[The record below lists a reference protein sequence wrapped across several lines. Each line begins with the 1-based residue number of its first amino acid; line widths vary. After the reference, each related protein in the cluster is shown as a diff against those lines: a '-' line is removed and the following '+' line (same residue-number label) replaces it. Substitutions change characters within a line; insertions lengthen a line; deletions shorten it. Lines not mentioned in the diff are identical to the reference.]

1 MASIWTTETTIRKR
15 DSLPGDLQIP
25 AVVIGAGLTGILT
38 AYFLQQA
45 GISTIVLE
53 ADRIGSGQT
62 KNTTA
67 KITSQH
73 SLIYDHLIQ
82 TFGRESAAAYAQANE
97 TAISDYEQ
105 LIREKGIACDFV
117 KCPACL
123 YSRSEKMLLQQE
135 AAAAASVGI
144 QASFATDSEL
154 PFHTAGV
161 VRFENQARF
170 EPLPFLASI
179 AEEIT
184 VYEKTRVLKVEGS
197 HVLTDRGCVT
207 AGHIIFAAHYPFLN
221 VPGYY
226 FARMYQKRS
235 YVLALEGTPLLE
247 AMYLGIDPDGLSF
260 RSQRGKLLLGGCGHR
275 TGSNRQGGQYEMLRE
290 AAKSLYPGCI
300 ETAHWSA
307 QDCMTLDGLP
317 YIGRFSRRMPDWY
330 LATGFGKW
338 GMTSAMASARILT
351 ALITGHDCPQAA
363 VFSPQ
368 RHFTFRAA
376 REFVF
381 HTMHTAVGLTKH
393 LLPAHN
399 DKFIPNCP
407 HMGCR
412 LEWNP
417 EEETYDC
424 PCHGSRFQQ
433 DGRLMDG
440 PAQTD
445 CIRRVS
451 DKNIF

>member
-1 MASIWTTETTIRKR
+1 MASIWTSETTIRKR
-15 DSLPGDLQIP
+15 DSLPGDMQIP
-25 AVVIGAGLTGILT
+25 AAVIGGGLTGILT

-45 GISTIVLE
+45 GIRTAVLE
-53 ADRIGSGQT
+53 ADRIGGGQT

-82 TFGRESAAAYAQANE
+82 TFGAKSAADYALANE
-97 TAISDYEQ
+97 TAISDYER
-105 LIREKGIACDFV
+105 LIQEKNIACDFV

-123 YSRSEKMLLQQE
+123 YSKSEKMMLQQE
-135 AAAAASVGI
+135 AAAAAAVGI

-154 PFHTAGV
+154 PFAAAGV
-161 VRFENQARF
+161 VKFENQARF
-170 EPLPFLASI
+170 EPLPFLAAI
-179 AEEIT
+179 AEEVT
-184 VYEKTRVLKVEGS
+184 VYEQTNVLKVEGN

-207 AGHIIFAAHYPFLN
+207 AEHIIFAAHYPFIN

-235 YVLALEGTPLLE
+235 YVLALEGTPLLQ

-260 RSQRGKLLLGGCGHR
+260 RSQRGMLLLGGGSHR
-275 TGSNRQGGQYEMLRE
+275 TGSNQQGGQYQMLRE
-290 AAKSLYPGCI
+290 TAASLYPGCT

-351 ALITGHDCPQAA
+351 ALITGQDYPQADI
-363 VFSPQ
+363 FSPQ

-376 REFVF
+376 RELVF
-381 HTMHTAVGLTKH
+381 HTMQTAVGLTKH

-417 EEETYDC
+417 EEQSFDC
-424 PCHGSRFQQ
+424 PCHGSRFHQ

-445 CIRRVS
+445 CTSR
-451 DKNIF
+451 